1 MRKLFI
7 PLLLCS
13 ALEANEK
20 NGFFIEAG
28 FETGLLEGT
37 QTQEKNYTTTQTTTK
52 TTTNNYNYLPLNSIL
67 QRATNLFKDADIS
80 KLSFS
85 SLSPVRAS
93 LDLSG
98 HLTIENFLP
107 YNLNNVKLSFTD
119 AQGNVIDLGVIETL
133 PKQSK
138 IVLSYQQFN
147 ETKQVFDNIMEE
159 QKKYY
164 EKEAERRKNKTTSS
178 VSETNREPSF
188 TFPTFE
194 VLSTPHSDPNT
205 QRVFE
210 ALSKINTN
218 LVMKY
223 SDTNNF
229 ESAKDKTEKFTAKT
243 AEEFTNLMLNMIA
256 VLDSQSWGDAILNA
270 PFEFTDNKQSG
281 ECTNKGDSNDNCVYP
296 QKNGLVKSNVDK
308 KYVLDKQSI
317 VNNFRGK
324 TDLDVSLLNGAGV
337 DGLGS
342 NTTPTNNDD
351 GKNYGQ
357 LAVVAS
363 ALNPQKLFGTDYKTI
378 NLADLRAI
386 LHEFSHTKGYT
397 HNGNMTYQRVPVVG
411 SNGQQEKKDDGALK
425 DSDGLPYNVCSLYGG
440 QGQPSFP
447 SNYPNSIYHNCADV
461 PAGFLGV
468 TAAVWQQLINQNAL
482 PINFANLNSQTNYN
496 LNATLNTQ
504 DMANSVIGTIQ
515 KTLTATST
523 TTTTSYHHSK
533 SLQRFRSPLLGI
545 NVKIGYQNYFN
556 DFIGLAYYGIIKYNY
571 AKAANQK
578 VQQLSY
584 GGGIDL
590 LLDFITTYSNKNSPT
605 GIQTRRNFSSSFGI
619 FGGLRG
625 LYNSYY
631 ALNKVKGSGNLDAAT
646 GLNYRYKHSKY
657 SVGISIPLI
666 QRKASVISSG
676 SDYTN
681 SFVFNEG
688 ASHFKVFFNY
698 GWVF

>member
-1 MRKLFI
+1 MKKLFI
-7 PLLLCS
+7 PLLLFS

-37 QTQEKNYTTTQTTTK
+37 QTQEKRHTTTK
-52 TTTNNYNYLPLNSIL
+52 NTYATYNYLPTDTIL
-67 QRATNLFKDADIS
+67 KRAANLFTNAEAIS
-80 KLSFS
+80 KLKFS
-85 SLSPVRAS
+85 SLSPVRV
-93 LDLSG
+93 LYNG
-98 HLTIENFLP
+98 QLTIENFLP

-119 AQGNVIDLGVIETL
+119 AQGNVIDLGVIETIPKHSKIILPGEAFDSLKVDPYTLFL
-133 PKQSK
+133 PK
-138 IVLSYQQFN
+138 I
-147 ETKQVFDNIMEE
+147 
-159 QKKYY
+159 
-164 EKEAERRKNKTTSS
+164 EATSTS
-178 VSETNREPSF
+178 I
-188 TFPTFE
+188 
-194 VLSTPHSDPNT
+194 SDANT

-210 ALSKINTN
+210 TLNKIKTN
-218 LVMKY
+218 LVVNYRNENK
-223 SDTNNF
+223 F
-229 ESAKDKTEKFTAKT
+229 EGHQNHWEAFTPQT

-270 PFEFTDNKQSG
+270 PFEFTNKGGGGECDTSRENECVNPGTNGRVDSKVDQQYVLNKQ
-281 ECTNKGDSNDNCVYP
+281 D
-296 QKNGLVKSNVDK
+296 
-308 KYVLDKQSI
+308 I
-317 VNNFRGK
+317 VNKFRNK
-324 TDLDVSLLNGAGV
+324 ADLDVVVLKDSGV
-337 DGLGS
+337 VGLGS
-342 NTTPTNNDD
+342 DITPSNNDD
-351 GKNYGQ
+351 GKHYGQ
-357 LAVVAS
+357 LGVVAS
-363 ALNPQKLFGTDYKTI
+363 ALDPKKLFGNDLKTI
-378 NLADLRAI
+378 NLEDLRTI

-397 HNGNMTYQRVPVVG
+397 HNGNMTYQRVPVTKDGQVEKDN
-411 SNGQQEKKDDGALK
+411 NGKPK

-440 QGQPSFP
+440 SNQPAFP

-482 PINFANLNSQTNYN
+482 PINYANLSAQTNYN

-504 DMANSVIGTIQ
+504 DLANSMLGTIQ
-515 KTLTATST
+515 KTFVTSSVT
-523 TTTTSYHHSK
+523 NHYSS
-533 SLQRFRSPLLGI
+533 SASQSFRSPILGV
-545 NVKIGYQNYFN
+545 NAKIGYQNYFN

-571 AKAANQK
+571 AKAINQK

-605 GIQTRRNFSSSFGI
+605 GIQTKRNFSSSFGI

-631 ALNKVKGSGNLDAAT
+631 VLNKVKGSGNLDVAT

-666 QRKASVISSG
+666 QRKASVVSSG
-676 SDYTN
+676 GDYTN

>member
-37 QTQEKNYTTTQTTTK
+37 QTQEKRHTTTK
-52 TTTNNYNYLPLNSIL
+52 NTYATYNYLPTDAVLK
-67 QRATNLFKDADIS
+67 RAANLFTDAKSIS
-80 KLSFS
+80 QLNFS
-85 SLSPVRAS
+85 SLSPVKV
-93 LDLSG
+93 LYIG
-98 HLTIENFLP
+98 GKLTIENFLP

-119 AQGNVIDLGVIETL
+119 AQGNVIDLGVIETI
-133 PKQSK
+133 PKHSK
-138 IVLSYQQFN
+138 IVLPG
-147 ETKQVFDNIMEE
+147 EAFDSL
-159 QKKYY
+159 
-164 EKEAERRKNKTTSS
+164 KEAFDKIDPYTFFLPKFEATSTS
-178 VSETNREPSF
+178 VS
-188 TFPTFE
+188 
-194 VLSTPHSDPNT
+194 DANT

-210 ALSKINTN
+210 TLNKIKTN
-218 LVMKY
+218 LIMKY
-223 SDTNNF
+223 SSENPSNFNTCPYNNNGNT
-229 ESAKDKTEKFTAKT
+229 KNDCWQPFTPQT

-270 PFEFTDNKQSG
+270 PFDFTNSPTDCDNDPSKCVNPGINGRVDSKVDQQYVLNKQG
-281 ECTNKGDSNDNCVYP
+281 
-296 QKNGLVKSNVDK
+296 
-308 KYVLDKQSI
+308 I
-317 VNNFRGK
+317 VNNFRK
-324 TDLDVSLLNGAGV
+324 KIEID
-337 DGLGS
+337 
-342 NTTPTNNDD
+342 
-351 GKNYGQ
+351 
-357 LAVVAS
+357 AVVLKNSGVVGLANGYGNDGEYGTLGVEAY
-363 ALNPQKLFGTDYKTI
+363 ALDPKKLFGNNLKTI
-378 NLADLRAI
+378 NLQDLRTI
-386 LHEFSHTKGYT
+386 LHEFSHTKGYG
-397 HNGNMTYQRVPVVG
+397 HNGNMTYQRVPTG
-411 SNGQQEKKDDGALK
+411 QNENGKPK

-440 QGQPSFP
+440 QGQSAFP

-482 PINFANLNSQTNYN
+482 PINFANLGSQTNYN
-496 LNATLNTQ
+496 LNASLNTQ
-504 DMANSVIGTIQ
+504 DLANSMLSTIQ
-515 KTLTATST
+515 KTFVTSSVT
-523 TTTTSYHHSK
+523 NHYSS
-533 SLQRFRSPLLGI
+533 SASQNFRSPILGV
-545 NVKIGYQNYFN
+545 NAKIGYQNYFN

-571 AKAANQK
+571 AKASSEK

-605 GIQTRRNFSSSFGI
+605 DIQTRKNFSSSFGI

-631 ALNKVKGSGNLDAAT
+631 ALNKVKGSGNLDVAT

-666 QRKASVISSG
+666 QRKASVVSSNG
-676 SDYTN
+676 DYTN
-681 SFVFNEG
+681 SLVFNEG

>member
-28 FETGLLEGT
+28 FETGLLEGA
-37 QTQEKNYTTTQTTTK
+37 QTQEQRRTTTK
-52 TTTNNYNYLPLNSIL
+52 NTYATYNYLPTDAVLK
-67 QRATNLFKDADIS
+67 RAANLFTNAEAIS
-80 KLSFS
+80 KLKFS
-85 SLSPVRAS
+85 SLSPVRV
-93 LDLSG
+93 LYMYNG
-98 HLTIENFLP
+98 QLTIENFLP

-119 AQGNVIDLGVIETL
+119 AQGNVIDLGVIETI
-133 PKQSK
+133 PKHSK
-138 IVLSYQQFN
+138 IVLPG
-147 ETKQVFDNIMEE
+147 EAFDSLKVDPYTLFLPKI
-159 QKKYY
+159 
-164 EKEAERRKNKTTSS
+164 EATSTS
-178 VSETNREPSF
+178 VS
-188 TFPTFE
+188 
-194 VLSTPHSDPNT
+194 DANT

-210 ALSKINTN
+210 TLNKIKTD
-218 LVMKY
+218 LVVNYRNENK
-223 SDTNNF
+223 F
-229 ESAKDKTEKFTAKT
+229 KDHENHWEAFTPQT

-270 PFEFTDNKQSG
+270 PFDFTNKDGEECDTSKENECVNPGINGRVNSQNASYVLNKQ
-281 ECTNKGDSNDNCVYP
+281 D
-296 QKNGLVKSNVDK
+296 
-308 KYVLDKQSI
+308 I
-317 VNNFRGK
+317 VNKFRNK
-324 TDLDVSLLNGAGV
+324 ADLDVVVLKDSGV
-337 DGLGS
+337 VGLGS
-342 NTTPTNNDD
+342 DITPSNNDD
-351 GKNYGQ
+351 GKHYGQ
-357 LAVVAS
+357 LGVVAS
-363 ALNPQKLFGTDYKTI
+363 ALDPKKLFGNNLKTI
-378 NLADLRAI
+378 NLEDLRTI

-397 HNGNMTYQRVPVVG
+397 HNGNMTYQRVPTG
-411 SNGQQEKKDDGALK
+411 QNENGKPK

-440 QGQPSFP
+440 QGQSAFP

-482 PINFANLNSQTNYN
+482 PINFANLGSQTNYN
-496 LNATLNTQ
+496 LNASLNTQ
-504 DMANSVIGTIQ
+504 DLANSMLSTIQ
-515 KTLTATST
+515 KTFVTSSVT
-523 TTTTSYHHSK
+523 NHYFSSA
-533 SLQRFRSPLLGI
+533 SQNFRSPILGV
-545 NVKIGYQNYFN
+545 NAKIGYQNYFN

-590 LLDFITTYSNKNSPT
+590 LLDFITTYSNKNSPID
-605 GIQTRRNFSSSFGI
+605 IQTRRNFSSSFGI

-631 ALNKVKGSGNLDAAT
+631 ALNKVKGSGNLDVAT

-666 QRKASVISSG
+666 QRKASIVSSNG
-676 SDYTN
+676 DYTN

>member
-7 PLLLCS
+7 PLLLFS

-37 QTQEKNYTTTQTTTK
+37 QTQEKRHTTTK
-52 TTTNNYNYLPLNSIL
+52 NTYATYNYLPTDTIL
-67 QRATNLFKDADIS
+67 KRAANLFTNAEAIS
-80 KLSFS
+80 KLKFS
-85 SLSPVRAS
+85 SLSPVRV
-93 LDLSG
+93 LYMYNG
-98 HLTIENFLP
+98 QLTIENFLP
-107 YNLNNVKLSFTD
+107 YNLSNVKLSFTD
-119 AQGNVIDLGVIETL
+119 AQGNIIDLGVIETI
-133 PKQSK
+133 PKHSK
-138 IVLSYQQFN
+138 IVLPG
-147 ETKQVFDNIMEE
+147 EAFDSLKVDPYTLFLPKI
-159 QKKYY
+159 
-164 EKEAERRKNKTTSS
+164 EATSTS
-178 VSETNREPSF
+178 VS
-188 TFPTFE
+188 
-194 VLSTPHSDPNT
+194 DANT

-210 ALSKINTN
+210 TLNKIKTD
-218 LVMKY
+218 LVVNYRNENK
-223 SDTNNF
+223 F
-229 ESAKDKTEKFTAKT
+229 KDHENHWEAFTPQT

-270 PFEFTDNKQSG
+270 PFEFTNKGGGGECDTNKENDCVNPGTNGRVNSQNASYVLNKQ
-281 ECTNKGDSNDNCVYP
+281 D
-296 QKNGLVKSNVDK
+296 
-308 KYVLDKQSI
+308 I
-317 VNNFRGK
+317 VNKFRNK
-324 TDLDVSLLNGAGV
+324 ADLDVVVLKDSGV
-337 DGLGS
+337 VGLGS
-342 NTTPTNNDD
+342 DITPSNNDD
-351 GKNYGQ
+351 GKHYGQ
-357 LAVVAS
+357 LGVVAS
-363 ALNPQKLFGTDYKTI
+363 ALDPKKLFGNDLKTI
-378 NLADLRAI
+378 KLEDLRTI

-397 HNGNMTYQRVPVVG
+397 HNGNMTYQRVPTG
-411 SNGQQEKKDDGALK
+411 QNENGKPK

-440 QGQPSFP
+440 SNQPSFP

-482 PINFANLNSQTNYN
+482 PINFANLGSQTNYN
-496 LNATLNTQ
+496 LNASLNTQ
-504 DMANSVIGTIQ
+504 DLANSMLSTIQ
-515 KTLTATST
+515 KTFVTSSVT
-523 TTTTSYHHSK
+523 NHYSSSTSQS
-533 SLQRFRSPLLGI
+533 FRSPILGV
-545 NVKIGYQNYFN
+545 NAKIGYQNYFN

-571 AKAANQK
+571 AKAINQK

-605 GIQTRRNFSSSFGI
+605 GIQTKRNFSSSFGI

-631 ALNKVKGSGNLDAAT
+631 VLNKVKGSGNLDVAT

-666 QRKASVISSG
+666 QRKASVVSSNG
-676 SDYTN
+676 DYTN

>member
-7 PLLLCS
+7 PLLLFS

-37 QTQEKNYTTTQTTTK
+37 QTQEKRHTTTK
-52 TTTNNYNYLPLNSIL
+52 NTYATYNYLPTDTIL
-67 QRATNLFKDADIS
+67 KRAANLFTNAEAIS
-80 KLSFS
+80 KLKFS
-85 SLSPVRAS
+85 SLSPVRV
-93 LDLSG
+93 LYMYNG
-98 HLTIENFLP
+98 QLTIENFLP

-119 AQGNVIDLGVIETL
+119 AQGNVIDLGVIETI
-133 PKQSK
+133 PKHSK
-138 IVLSYQQFN
+138 IVLPG
-147 ETKQVFDNIMEE
+147 EAFDSLKIDPYTLFLP
-159 QKKYY
+159 KI
-164 EKEAERRKNKTTSS
+164 EATSTS
-178 VSETNREPSF
+178 I
-188 TFPTFE
+188 
-194 VLSTPHSDPNT
+194 SDANT

-210 ALSKINTN
+210 TLNKIKTN
-218 LVMKY
+218 LIMKY
-223 SDTNNF
+223 SNENPNNF
-229 ESAKDKTEKFTAKT
+229 NTCPYNNNGNTKNDCWQNFTPQT

-270 PFEFTDNKQSG
+270 PFEFTNSSTDCDSDPSKCVNPGVNGRVDTKVDQQYILNKQG
-281 ECTNKGDSNDNCVYP
+281 
-296 QKNGLVKSNVDK
+296 
-308 KYVLDKQSI
+308 I
-317 VNNFRGK
+317 INNFRK
-324 TDLDVSLLNGAGV
+324 KIEID
-337 DGLGS
+337 
-342 NTTPTNNDD
+342 
-351 GKNYGQ
+351 
-357 LAVVAS
+357 AVVLKNSGVVGLANGYGNDGEYGTLGVEAY
-363 ALNPQKLFGTDYKTI
+363 ALDPKKLFGNDLKTI
-378 NLADLRAI
+378 NLEDLRTI
-386 LHEFSHTKGYT
+386 LHEFSHTKGYG
-397 HNGNMTYQRVPVVG
+397 HNGNMTYQRVPVTKDGQVEKD
-411 SNGQQEKKDDGALK
+411 SNGKPK

-440 QGQPSFP
+440 SNQPAFP

-482 PINFANLNSQTNYN
+482 PINYANLGSQTNYN
-496 LNATLNTQ
+496 LNASLNTQ
-504 DMANSVIGTIQ
+504 DLANSMLSTIQ
-515 KTLTATST
+515 KTFVTSSVT
-523 TTTTSYHHSK
+523 NHHFSNA
-533 SLQRFRSPLLGI
+533 SQSFRSPILGV
-545 NVKIGYQNYFN
+545 NAKIGYQNYFN

-571 AKAANQK
+571 AKAVNQK

-605 GIQTRRNFSSSFGI
+605 GIQTKRNFSSSFGI

-631 ALNKVKGSGNLDAAT
+631 VLNKVKGSGNLDVAT

-666 QRKASVISSG
+666 QRKASVVSSG
-676 SDYTN
+676 GDYTN

>member
-37 QTQEKNYTTTQTTTK
+37 QTQEKRHTTTK
-52 TTTNNYNYLPLNSIL
+52 NTYATYNYLPTDAVLK
-67 QRATNLFKDADIS
+67 RAANLFTDAKSIS
-80 KLSFS
+80 QLNFS
-85 SLSPVRAS
+85 SLSPVKV
-93 LDLSG
+93 LYIG
-98 HLTIENFLP
+98 GKLTIENFLP
-107 YNLNNVKLSFTD
+107 YNLSNVKLSFTD
-119 AQGNVIDLGVIETL
+119 AQGNVIDLGVIETI
-133 PKQSK
+133 PKHSK
-138 IVLSYQQFN
+138 IVLPGDA
-147 ETKQVFDNIMEE
+147 FDSL
-159 QKKYY
+159 
-164 EKEAERRKNKTTSS
+164 KEAFDKIGPYTFFLPKFEATSTS
-178 VSETNREPSF
+178 VS
-188 TFPTFE
+188 
-194 VLSTPHSDPNT
+194 DANT

-210 ALSKINTN
+210 TLNKIKTN
-218 LVMKY
+218 LIMKY
-223 SDTNNF
+223 SNENPSNFNTCPYNNNGNT
-229 ESAKDKTEKFTAKT
+229 KNDCWQPFTPQT

-270 PFEFTDNKQSG
+270 PFEFTNSSTDCDNDPSKCVNPGINGRVDSKVDQQYVLNKQG
-281 ECTNKGDSNDNCVYP
+281 
-296 QKNGLVKSNVDK
+296 
-308 KYVLDKQSI
+308 I
-317 VNNFRGK
+317 VNNFRK
-324 TDLDVSLLNGAGV
+324 KIEID
-337 DGLGS
+337 
-342 NTTPTNNDD
+342 
-351 GKNYGQ
+351 
-357 LAVVAS
+357 AVVLKNSGVVGLANGYGNDGEYGTLGVEAY
-363 ALNPQKLFGTDYKTI
+363 ALDPTKLFGNNLKTI
-378 NLADLRAI
+378 NLQDLRTI
-386 LHEFSHTKGYT
+386 LHEFSHTKGYG
-397 HNGNMTYQRVPVVG
+397 HNGNMTYQRVPTG
-411 SNGQQEKKDDGALK
+411 QNENGKPK

-440 QGQPSFP
+440 QGQSAFP

-496 LNATLNTQ
+496 LNASLNTQ
-504 DMANSVIGTIQ
+504 DLANSMLSTIQ
-515 KTLTATST
+515 KTFVTSSVT
-523 TTTTSYHHSK
+523 NHYFSSA
-533 SLQRFRSPLLGI
+533 SQNFRSPILGV
-545 NVKIGYQNYFN
+545 NAKIGYQNYFN

-590 LLDFITTYSNKNSPT
+590 LVDFITTYSNKNSPID
-605 GIQTRRNFSSSFGI
+605 IQTRRNFSSSFGI

-631 ALNKVKGSGNLDAAT
+631 ALNKVKGSGNLDVAT

-666 QRKASVISSG
+666 QRKASIVSSNG
-676 SDYTN
+676 DYTN
-681 SFVFNEG
+681 SLVFNEG

>member
-37 QTQEKNYTTTQTTTK
+37 QTQEKRHTTTK
-52 TTTNNYNYLPLNSIL
+52 NTYATYNYLPTDAVLK
-67 QRATNLFKDADIS
+67 RAANLFTNAEAIS
-80 KLSFS
+80 KLKFS
-85 SLSPVRAS
+85 SLSPVRV
-93 LDLSG
+93 LYMYNG
-98 HLTIENFLP
+98 QLTIENFLP

-119 AQGNVIDLGVIETL
+119 AQGNVIDLGVIETI
-133 PKQSK
+133 PKHSK
-138 IVLSYQQFN
+138 IVLPG
-147 ETKQVFDNIMEE
+147 EAFDSLKIDPYTLFLP
-159 QKKYY
+159 KI
-164 EKEAERRKNKTTSS
+164 EATSTS
-178 VSETNREPSF
+178 VS
-188 TFPTFE
+188 
-194 VLSTPHSDPNT
+194 DANT
-205 QRVFE
+205 KRVFE
-210 ALSKINTN
+210 TLNKIKTD
-218 LVMKY
+218 LVVNYRNENK
-223 SDTNNF
+223 F
-229 ESAKDKTEKFTAKT
+229 EGHQNHWEAFTPQT

-270 PFEFTDNKQSG
+270 PFDF
-281 ECTNKGDSNDNCVYP
+281 TNKGGEECDTSKENECVNP
-296 QKNGLVKSNVDK
+296 GTNGRVNSQNAS
-308 KYVLDKQSI
+308 YVLNKQDI
-317 VNNFRGK
+317 VNKFRNK
-324 TDLDVSLLNGAGV
+324 ADLDVVVLKDSGV
-337 DGLGS
+337 VGLGS
-342 NTTPTNNDD
+342 DITPSNNDD
-351 GKNYGQ
+351 GKHYGQ
-357 LAVVAS
+357 LGVVAS
-363 ALNPQKLFGTDYKTI
+363 ALDPKKLFGNNLKTI
-378 NLADLRAI
+378 NLQDLRTI

-397 HNGNMTYQRVPVVG
+397 HNGNMTYQRVPTG
-411 SNGQQEKKDDGALK
+411 QNENGKPK

-440 QGQPSFP
+440 QGQSAFP
-447 SNYPNSIYHNCADV
+447 SNYPNSIYHNCTDV

-482 PINFANLNSQTNYN
+482 PINFANLGSQTNYN

-504 DMANSVIGTIQ
+504 DLANSMLSTIQ
-515 KTLTATST
+515 KTFVISSVTNHYSSSASQ
-523 TTTTSYHHSK
+523 S
-533 SLQRFRSPLLGI
+533 FRSPILGV
-545 NVKIGYQNYFN
+545 NAKIGYQNYFN
-556 DFIGLAYYGIIKYNY
+556 DFIGLAYYGIVKYNY
-571 AKAANQK
+571 SKAANQK

-631 ALNKVKGSGNLDAAT
+631 VLNKVKGSGNLDVAT
-646 GLNYRYKHSKY
+646 GLNYRHKHSKY

-666 QRKASVISSG
+666 QRKASVVSSG

>member
-7 PLLLCS
+7 PLLLFS

-37 QTQEKNYTTTQTTTK
+37 QTQEKRHTTTK
-52 TTTNNYNYLPLNSIL
+52 NTYATYNYLPTDTVLK
-67 QRATNLFKDADIS
+67 RAANLFTNAEAIS
-80 KLSFS
+80 KLKFS
-85 SLSPVRAS
+85 SLSPVRV
-93 LDLSG
+93 LYMYNG
-98 HLTIENFLP
+98 QLTIENFLP
-107 YNLNNVKLSFTD
+107 YNLSNVKLSFTD
-119 AQGNVIDLGVIETL
+119 AQGNVIDLGVIETI
-133 PKQSK
+133 PKHSK
-138 IVLSYQQFN
+138 IVLPGDA
-147 ETKQVFDNIMEE
+147 FDSLKVDPYTLFLPKI
-159 QKKYY
+159 
-164 EKEAERRKNKTTSS
+164 EATSTS
-178 VSETNREPSF
+178 VS
-188 TFPTFE
+188 
-194 VLSTPHSDPNT
+194 DANT

-210 ALSKINTN
+210 TLNKIKTD
-218 LVMKY
+218 LVVNYRNENK
-223 SDTNNF
+223 F
-229 ESAKDKTEKFTAKT
+229 KDHENHWEAFTPQT

-270 PFEFTDNKQSG
+270 PFDF
-281 ECTNKGDSNDNCVYP
+281 TNKGGEECDTSKENECVNP
-296 QKNGLVKSNVDK
+296 GTNGRVNSQNAS
-308 KYVLDKQSI
+308 YVLNKQDI
-317 VNNFRGK
+317 VNKFRNK
-324 TDLDVSLLNGAGV
+324 ADLDVVILKDSGV
-337 DGLGS
+337 VGLGS
-342 NTTPTNNDD
+342 DITPSNNDD
-351 GKNYGQ
+351 GKHYGQ
-357 LAVVAS
+357 LGVVAS
-363 ALNPQKLFGTDYKTI
+363 ALDPTKLFGNNLKTI
-378 NLADLRAI
+378 NLEDLRTI

-397 HNGNMTYQRVPVVG
+397 HNGNMTYQRVPTG
-411 SNGQQEKKDDGALK
+411 QNENGKPK

-440 QGQPSFP
+440 QGQSAFP

-482 PINFANLNSQTNYN
+482 PINFANLGSQTNYN
-496 LNATLNTQ
+496 LNASLNTQ
-504 DMANSVIGTIQ
+504 DLANSMLSTIQ
-515 KTLTATST
+515 KTFVTSSVT
-523 TTTTSYHHSK
+523 NHYFSSA
-533 SLQRFRSPLLGI
+533 SQNFRSPILGV
-545 NVKIGYQNYFN
+545 NAKIGYQNYFN

-590 LLDFITTYSNKNSPT
+590 LVDFITTYSNKNNPID
-605 GIQTRRNFSSSFGI
+605 IQTRRNFSSSFGI

-631 ALNKVKGSGNLDAAT
+631 ALNKVKGSGNLDVAT

-666 QRKASVISSG
+666 QRKASVVSSNG
-676 SDYTN
+676 DYTN

>member
-1 MRKLFI
+1 MKKLFI
-7 PLLLCS
+7 PLLLFS

-28 FETGLLEGT
+28 FETGLLEGA
-37 QTQEKNYTTTQTTTK
+37 QTQEKRHTTTK
-52 TTTNNYNYLPLNSIL
+52 NTYTTYSYLPADTIL
-67 QRATNLFKDADIS
+67 RRAANLFTNTEAIS
-80 KLSFS
+80 KLKFS
-85 SLSPVRAS
+85 SLSPVRV
-93 LDLSG
+93 LYMYNG
-98 HLTIENFLP
+98 QLTIENFLP
-107 YNLNNVKLSFTD
+107 YNLSNVKLSFTD
-119 AQGNVIDLGVIETL
+119 AQGNTIDLGVIETI
-133 PKQSK
+133 PKHSK
-138 IVLSYQQFN
+138 IVLPG
-147 ETKQVFDNIMEE
+147 EAFDSLKIDPYTLFLP
-159 QKKYY
+159 KI
-164 EKEAERRKNKTTSS
+164 EATSTS
-178 VSETNREPSF
+178 I
-188 TFPTFE
+188 
-194 VLSTPHSDPNT
+194 SDANT

-210 ALSKINTN
+210 TLNKIKTD
-218 LVMKY
+218 LVVNYRNENK
-223 SDTNNF
+223 F
-229 ESAKDKTEKFTAKT
+229 KDHENHWEAFTPQT

-270 PFEFTDNKQSG
+270 PFEFTNKGGGG
-281 ECTNKGDSNDNCVYP
+281 ECDTSKENDCVNP
-296 QKNGLVKSNVDK
+296 GTNGLVNSQNKS
-308 KYVLDKQSI
+308 YVLNKQDI
-317 VNNFRGK
+317 VNKFRNK
-324 TDLDVSLLNGAGV
+324 ADLDVVILKDSGV
-337 DGLGS
+337 VGLGS
-342 NTTPTNNDD
+342 DITPSNNDD
-351 GKNYGQ
+351 GKHYGQ
-357 LAVVAS
+357 LGVVAS
-363 ALNPQKLFGTDYKTI
+363 ALDPKKLFGNDLKTI
-378 NLADLRAI
+378 KLEDLRTI

-397 HNGNMTYQRVPVVG
+397 HNGNMTYQRVPTG
-411 SNGQQEKKDDGALK
+411 QNENGKPK

-440 QGQPSFP
+440 SNQPAFP

-482 PINFANLNSQTNYN
+482 PIDYANLNAQTNYN
-496 LNATLNTQ
+496 LNASLNTQ
-504 DMANSVIGTIQ
+504 DLANSMLSTIQ
-515 KTLTATST
+515 KTFVTSSVT
-523 TTTTSYHHSK
+523 NHYSS
-533 SLQRFRSPLLGI
+533 SASQSFRSPILGV
-545 NVKIGYQNYFN
+545 NAKIGYQNYFN

-571 AKAANQK
+571 AKAINQK

-590 LLDFITTYSNKNSPT
+590 LVDFITTYSNKNSPT
-605 GIQTRRNFSSSFGI
+605 DIQTRKNFSSSFGI

-631 ALNKVKGSGNLDAAT
+631 VLNKVKGSGNLDVAT

>member
-37 QTQEKNYTTTQTTTK
+37 QTQEKRHTTTK
-52 TTTNNYNYLPLNSIL
+52 NTYTTYNYLPTDTIL
-67 QRATNLFKDADIS
+67 KRAANLFTDAKSIS
-80 KLSFS
+80 QLNFS
-85 SLSPVRAS
+85 SLSPVKV
-93 LDLSG
+93 LYIG
-98 HLTIENFLP
+98 GKLTIENFLP
-107 YNLNNVKLSFTD
+107 YNLSNVKLSFTD
-119 AQGNVIDLGVIETL
+119 TQGNVIDLGVIETI
-133 PKQSK
+133 PKHSK
-138 IVLSYQQFN
+138 IVLPG
-147 ETKQVFDNIMEE
+147 EAFDSL
-159 QKKYY
+159 KKAFDEIDPYTFFFP
-164 EKEAERRKNKTTSS
+164 KFEATSTS
-178 VSETNREPSF
+178 VS
-188 TFPTFE
+188 
-194 VLSTPHSDPNT
+194 DANT

-210 ALSKINTN
+210 TLNKIKTN
-218 LVMKY
+218 LIMKY
-223 SDTNNF
+223 SNENPSNFNTCPYNNNGNT
-229 ESAKDKTEKFTAKT
+229 KNDCWQPFTPQT

-270 PFEFTDNKQSG
+270 PFDFTNSPTDCDNDPSKCVNPGINGRVDSKVDQQYVLNKQG
-281 ECTNKGDSNDNCVYP
+281 
-296 QKNGLVKSNVDK
+296 
-308 KYVLDKQSI
+308 I
-317 VNNFRGK
+317 VNNFRK
-324 TDLDVSLLNGAGV
+324 KIEID
-337 DGLGS
+337 
-342 NTTPTNNDD
+342 
-351 GKNYGQ
+351 
-357 LAVVAS
+357 AVVLKNSGVVGLANGYGNDGEYGTLGVEAY
-363 ALNPQKLFGTDYKTI
+363 ALEPTKLFSNNLKTI
-378 NLADLRAI
+378 NLEDLRTI
-386 LHEFSHTKGYT
+386 LHEFSHTKGYG
-397 HNGNMTYQRVPVVG
+397 HNGNMTYQRVPTG
-411 SNGQQEKKDDGALK
+411 QNENGKPK

-440 QGQPSFP
+440 QGQSAFP

-482 PINFANLNSQTNYN
+482 PINFANLGSQTNYN
-496 LNATLNTQ
+496 LNASLNTQ
-504 DMANSVIGTIQ
+504 DLANSMLSTIQ
-515 KTLTATST
+515 KTFVTSSVT
-523 TTTTSYHHSK
+523 NHYFSSTS
-533 SLQRFRSPLLGI
+533 QNFRSPILGV
-545 NVKIGYQNYFN
+545 NAKIGYQNYFN

-590 LLDFITTYSNKNSPT
+590 LVDFITTYSNKNSPID
-605 GIQTRRNFSSSFGI
+605 IQTRRNFSSSFGI

-631 ALNKVKGSGNLDAAT
+631 VLNKVKGSGNLDVAT

-666 QRKASVISSG
+666 QRKASIVSSNG
-676 SDYTN
+676 DYTN

>member
-37 QTQEKNYTTTQTTTK
+37 QTQEQRRTATKNTYAT
-52 TTTNNYNYLPLNSIL
+52 YNYLPTDTIL
-67 QRATNLFKDADIS
+67 KRAANLFTDAKSIS
-80 KLSFS
+80 QLNFS
-85 SLSPVRAS
+85 SLSPVKV
-93 LDLSG
+93 LYIG
-98 HLTIENFLP
+98 GKLTIENFLP
-107 YNLNNVKLSFTD
+107 YNLSNVKLSFTD
-119 AQGNVIDLGVIETL
+119 AQGNVIDLGVIETI
-133 PKQSK
+133 PKHSK
-138 IVLSYQQFN
+138 IVLPG
-147 ETKQVFDNIMEE
+147 EAFDSL
-159 QKKYY
+159 
-164 EKEAERRKNKTTSS
+164 KEAFDKIDPYTFFFPKFEATSTS
-178 VSETNREPSF
+178 VS
-188 TFPTFE
+188 
-194 VLSTPHSDPNT
+194 DANT

-210 ALSKINTN
+210 TLNKIKTN
-218 LVMKY
+218 LIMKY
-223 SDTNNF
+223 SNENPSNFNTCPYNNNGNT
-229 ESAKDKTEKFTAKT
+229 KNDCWQPFTPQT

-270 PFEFTDNKQSG
+270 PFDFTNSSTDCDNDPSKCVNPGINGRVDSKVDQQYVLNKQG
-281 ECTNKGDSNDNCVYP
+281 
-296 QKNGLVKSNVDK
+296 
-308 KYVLDKQSI
+308 I
-317 VNNFRGK
+317 VNNFRK
-324 TDLDVSLLNGAGV
+324 KIEID
-337 DGLGS
+337 
-342 NTTPTNNDD
+342 
-351 GKNYGQ
+351 
-357 LAVVAS
+357 AVVLKNSGVVGLANGYGNDGEYGTLGVEAY
-363 ALNPQKLFGTDYKTI
+363 ALDPTKLFGNNLKTI
-378 NLADLRAI
+378 NLEDLRTI
-386 LHEFSHTKGYT
+386 LHEFSHTKGYG
-397 HNGNMTYQRVPVVG
+397 HNGNMTYQRVPTG
-411 SNGQQEKKDDGALK
+411 QNENGKPK

-440 QGQPSFP
+440 QGQSAFP

-482 PINFANLNSQTNYN
+482 PINFANLGSQTNYN
-496 LNATLNTQ
+496 LNASLNTQ
-504 DMANSVIGTIQ
+504 DLANSMLSTIQ
-515 KTLTATST
+515 KTFVTSSVT
-523 TTTTSYHHSK
+523 NHYFSSA
-533 SLQRFRSPLLGI
+533 SQSFRSPILGV
-545 NVKIGYQNYFN
+545 NAKIGYQNYFN

-571 AKAANQK
+571 AKANDQK

-590 LLDFITTYSNKNSPT
+590 LVDFITTYSNKNSPID
-605 GIQTRRNFSSSFGI
+605 IQTRRNFSSSFGI

-631 ALNKVKGSGNLDAAT
+631 ALNKVKGSGNLDVAT

-666 QRKASVISSG
+666 QRKASIVSSNG
-676 SDYTN
+676 DYTN

>member
-7 PLLLCS
+7 PLLLFS

-37 QTQEKNYTTTQTTTK
+37 QTQEKRHTTTK
-52 TTTNNYNYLPLNSIL
+52 NTYATYSYLPTDAVLK
-67 QRATNLFKDADIS
+67 RAANLFTDAKSIS
-80 KLSFS
+80 QLKFS
-85 SLSPVRAS
+85 SLSPVKV
-93 LDLSG
+93 LYIG
-98 HLTIENFLP
+98 GKLTIENFLP

-119 AQGNVIDLGVIETL
+119 AQGNVIDLGVIETI
-133 PKQSK
+133 PKHSK
-138 IVLSYQQFN
+138 IVLPG
-147 ETKQVFDNIMEE
+147 EAFDSL
-159 QKKYY
+159 
-164 EKEAERRKNKTTSS
+164 KEAFDKIGPYTFFLPKFEATSTS
-178 VSETNREPSF
+178 I
-188 TFPTFE
+188 
-194 VLSTPHSDPNT
+194 SDANT

-210 ALSKINTN
+210 TLNNIKTN
-218 LVMKY
+218 LIMKY
-223 SDTNNF
+223 SNENPSNFNTCPYNNNGNT
-229 ESAKDKTEKFTAKT
+229 KNDCWQNFTPQT

-270 PFEFTDNKQSG
+270 PFEFTNSSTDCDSDPSKCVNPGVNGRVDTKVDQQYILNKQG
-281 ECTNKGDSNDNCVYP
+281 
-296 QKNGLVKSNVDK
+296 
-308 KYVLDKQSI
+308 I
-317 VNNFRGK
+317 INNFRK
-324 TDLDVSLLNGAGV
+324 KIEID
-337 DGLGS
+337 
-342 NTTPTNNDD
+342 
-351 GKNYGQ
+351 
-357 LAVVAS
+357 AVVLKNSGVVGLANGYGNDGEYGTLGVEAY
-363 ALNPQKLFGTDYKTI
+363 ALDPKKLFGNDLKTI
-378 NLADLRAI
+378 NLEDLRTI

-397 HNGNMTYQRVPVVG
+397 HNGNMTYQRVPTDQNE
-411 SNGQQEKKDDGALK
+411 NGKPK

-440 QGQPSFP
+440 SNQSAFP

-482 PINFANLNSQTNYN
+482 PINYANLGSQTNYN
-496 LNATLNTQ
+496 LNASLNTQ
-504 DMANSVIGTIQ
+504 DLANSMLSTIQ
-515 KTLTATST
+515 KTFVTSSVT
-523 TTTTSYHHSK
+523 NHYSS
-533 SLQRFRSPLLGI
+533 SASQSFRSPILGV
-545 NVKIGYQNYFN
+545 NAKIGYQNYFN

-571 AKAANQK
+571 SKALNQK
-578 VQQLSY
+578 FQQLSY

-590 LLDFITTYSNKNSPT
+590 LVDFITTYSNKNNPT
-605 GIQTRRNFSSSFGI
+605 GIQTKRNFSSSFGI

-631 ALNKVKGSGNLDAAT
+631 VFNKVKGSGNLDATT

-666 QRKASVISSG
+666 QRKASVVSSG

>member
-7 PLLLCS
+7 PLLLFS

-37 QTQEKNYTTTQTTTK
+37 QTQEKRHTTTK
-52 TTTNNYNYLPLNSIL
+52 NTYATYNYLPTDTIL
-67 QRATNLFKDADIS
+67 KRAANLFTDAKSIS
-80 KLSFS
+80 QLKFS
-85 SLSPVRAS
+85 SLSPVRV
-93 LDLSG
+93 LYMYNG
-98 HLTIENFLP
+98 QLTIENFLP
-107 YNLNNVKLSFTD
+107 YNLSNVKLSFTD
-119 AQGNVIDLGVIETL
+119 AQGNVIDLGVIETI
-133 PKQSK
+133 PKHSK
-138 IVLSYQQFN
+138 IVLPG
-147 ETKQVFDNIMEE
+147 EAFDSLKIDPYTFFLP
-159 QKKYY
+159 KF
-164 EKEAERRKNKTTSS
+164 EATSTS
-178 VSETNREPSF
+178 VS
-188 TFPTFE
+188 
-194 VLSTPHSDPNT
+194 DANT

-210 ALSKINTN
+210 TLNKIKTN
-218 LVMKY
+218 LIMKY
-223 SDTNNF
+223 SNENPNNF
-229 ESAKDKTEKFTAKT
+229 NTCPYNNNGNTKNDCWQPFTPQT

-270 PFEFTDNKQSG
+270 PFEFTNSSTDCDNDPSKCVNPGINGRVDSKIDQQYVLNKQG
-281 ECTNKGDSNDNCVYP
+281 
-296 QKNGLVKSNVDK
+296 
-308 KYVLDKQSI
+308 I
-317 VNNFRGK
+317 VNNFRK
-324 TDLDVSLLNGAGV
+324 KIEID
-337 DGLGS
+337 
-342 NTTPTNNDD
+342 
-351 GKNYGQ
+351 
-357 LAVVAS
+357 AVVLKNSGVVGLANGYGNDGEYGTLGVEAY
-363 ALNPQKLFGTDYKTI
+363 ALDPTKLFGNNLKTI
-378 NLADLRAI
+378 NLEDLRTI
-386 LHEFSHTKGYT
+386 LHEFSHTKGYG
-397 HNGNMTYQRVPVVG
+397 HNGNMTYQRVPTG
-411 SNGQQEKKDDGALK
+411 QNENGKPK

-440 QGQPSFP
+440 QGQSAFP

-482 PINFANLNSQTNYN
+482 PINFANLGNQTNYN
-496 LNATLNTQ
+496 LNASLNTQ
-504 DMANSVIGTIQ
+504 DLANSMLNTIQ
-515 KTLTATST
+515 KTFVTSSVT
-523 TTTTSYHHSK
+523 NHYFSSA
-533 SLQRFRSPLLGI
+533 SQSFRSPILGV
-545 NVKIGYQNYFN
+545 NAKIGYQNYFN

-590 LLDFITTYSNKNSPT
+590 LVDFITTYSNKNSPID
-605 GIQTRRNFSSSFGI
+605 IQTRRNFSSSFGI

-631 ALNKVKGSGNLDAAT
+631 ALNKVKGSGNLDVAT

-666 QRKASVISSG
+666 QRKASIVSSDG
-676 SDYTN
+676 DYTN

>member
-7 PLLLCS
+7 PLLLFS

-37 QTQEKNYTTTQTTTK
+37 QTQEKRHTTTK
-52 TTTNNYNYLPLNSIL
+52 NTYATYNYLPTDAVLK
-67 QRATNLFKDADIS
+67 RAANLFTDAKSIS
-80 KLSFS
+80 QLNFS
-85 SLSPVRAS
+85 SLSPVKV
-93 LDLSG
+93 LYIG
-98 HLTIENFLP
+98 GKLTIENFLP
-107 YNLNNVKLSFTD
+107 YNLSNVKLSFTD
-119 AQGNVIDLGVIETL
+119 AQGNVIDLGVIETI
-133 PKQSK
+133 PKHSK
-138 IVLSYQQFN
+138 IVLPGGA
-147 ETKQVFDNIMEE
+147 FDSL
-159 QKKYY
+159 KKAFDKIGPYTFFLP
-164 EKEAERRKNKTTSS
+164 KFEATSTS
-178 VSETNREPSF
+178 VS
-188 TFPTFE
+188 
-194 VLSTPHSDPNT
+194 DANT

-210 ALSKINTN
+210 TLNKIKTN
-218 LVMKY
+218 LIMKY
-223 SDTNNF
+223 SNENPNNF
-229 ESAKDKTEKFTAKT
+229 NTCPYNNNGNTKNDCWQPFTPQT

-270 PFEFTDNKQSG
+270 PFEFTNSSTDCDNDPSKCVNPGINGRVDSKVDQQYVLNKQG
-281 ECTNKGDSNDNCVYP
+281 
-296 QKNGLVKSNVDK
+296 
-308 KYVLDKQSI
+308 I
-317 VNNFRGK
+317 VNNFRK
-324 TDLDVSLLNGAGV
+324 KIEID
-337 DGLGS
+337 
-342 NTTPTNNDD
+342 
-351 GKNYGQ
+351 
-357 LAVVAS
+357 AVVLKNSGVVGLANGYGNDGEYGTLGVEAY
-363 ALNPQKLFGTDYKTI
+363 ALEPQKLFGNNLKTI
-378 NLADLRAI
+378 NLEDLRTI
-386 LHEFSHTKGYT
+386 LHEFSHTKGYG
-397 HNGNMTYQRVPVVG
+397 HNGNMTYQRVPTG
-411 SNGQQEKKDDGALK
+411 QNENGKPK

-440 QGQPSFP
+440 QGQSAFP

-482 PINFANLNSQTNYN
+482 PINFANLGSQTNYN
-496 LNATLNTQ
+496 LNASLNTQ
-504 DMANSVIGTIQ
+504 DLANSMLSTIQ
-515 KTLTATST
+515 KTFVTSSVT
-523 TTTTSYHHSK
+523 NHYFSSA
-533 SLQRFRSPLLGI
+533 SQNFRSPILGV
-545 NVKIGYQNYFN
+545 NAKIGYQNYFN

-590 LLDFITTYSNKNSPT
+590 LLDFITTYSNKNSPI

-631 ALNKVKGSGNLDAAT
+631 ALNKVKGSGNLDVAT

-666 QRKASVISSG
+666 QRKASIVSSDG
-676 SDYTN
+676 DYTN

>member
-1 MRKLFI
+1 MKKLFI
-7 PLLLCS
+7 PLLLFS

-37 QTQEKNYTTTQTTTK
+37 QTQEKRHTTTK
-52 TTTNNYNYLPLNSIL
+52 NTYATYNYLPTDSVLK
-67 QRATNLFKDADIS
+67 RAANLFTNAEAIS
-80 KLSFS
+80 KLKFS
-85 SLSPVRAS
+85 SLSPVRV
-93 LDLSG
+93 LYMYNG
-98 HLTIENFLP
+98 QLTIENFLP
-107 YNLNNVKLSFTD
+107 YNLSNVKLSFTD
-119 AQGNVIDLGVIETL
+119 AQGNVIDLGVIETI
-133 PKQSK
+133 PKHSK
-138 IVLSYQQFN
+138 IVLPR
-147 ETKQVFDNIMEE
+147 EAFDSLKIDPYTLFLP
-159 QKKYY
+159 KI
-164 EKEAERRKNKTTSS
+164 EATSTS
-178 VSETNREPSF
+178 VS
-188 TFPTFE
+188 
-194 VLSTPHSDPNT
+194 DANT

-210 ALSKINTN
+210 TLNKIKTN
-218 LVMKY
+218 LVVNYRNENK
-223 SDTNNF
+223 F
-229 ESAKDKTEKFTAKT
+229 KDHENHWEAFTPQT

-270 PFEFTDNKQSG
+270 PFEFTNKGGGG
-281 ECTNKGDSNDNCVYP
+281 ECDTSKENECVNP
-296 QKNGLVKSNVDK
+296 GANGLVNSQDAK
-308 KYVLDKQSI
+308 KYVLKPQEI
-317 VNNFRGK
+317 VNKFRNK
-324 TDLDVSLLNGAGV
+324 ADLDVVILKDSGV
-337 DGLGS
+337 VGLGS
-342 NTTPTNNDD
+342 DITPSNNDD
-351 GKNYGQ
+351 GKHYGQ
-357 LAVVAS
+357 LGVVAS
-363 ALNPQKLFGTDYKTI
+363 ALDPKKLFGNDLKTI
-378 NLADLRAI
+378 NLADLRTI
-386 LHEFSHTKGYT
+386 LHEFSHTKGYG
-397 HNGNMTYQRVPVVG
+397 HNGNMTYQRVPTG
-411 SNGQQEKKDDGALK
+411 QNENGKPK

-440 QGQPSFP
+440 QGQSAFP

-482 PINFANLNSQTNYN
+482 PINYANLGSQTNYN
-496 LNATLNTQ
+496 LNASLNTQ
-504 DMANSVIGTIQ
+504 DLANSMLNTIQ
-515 KTLTATST
+515 KTFVTSSVT
-523 TTTTSYHHSK
+523 NHYSS
-533 SLQRFRSPLLGI
+533 SASQSFRSPILGV
-545 NVKIGYQNYFN
+545 NAKIGYQNYFN

-571 AKAANQK
+571 AKAINQK

-605 GIQTRRNFSSSFGI
+605 GIQTKRNFSSSFGI

-631 ALNKVKGSGNLDAAT
+631 VLNKVKGSGNLDVAT

-666 QRKASVISSG
+666 QRKASVVSSG

>member
-37 QTQEKNYTTTQTTTK
+37 QTQEKRHTTTK
-52 TTTNNYNYLPLNSIL
+52 NTYATYNYLPTDAVLK
-67 QRATNLFKDADIS
+67 RAANLFTDAKSIS
-80 KLSFS
+80 QLNFS
-85 SLSPVRAS
+85 SLSPVKV
-93 LDLSG
+93 LYIG
-98 HLTIENFLP
+98 GKLTIENFLP

-119 AQGNVIDLGVIETL
+119 AQGNIIDLGVIETI
-133 PKQSK
+133 PKHSK
-138 IVLSYQQFN
+138 IVLPG
-147 ETKQVFDNIMEE
+147 EAFDSL
-159 QKKYY
+159 
-164 EKEAERRKNKTTSS
+164 KEAFDKIDPYTFFLPKFEATSTS
-178 VSETNREPSF
+178 VS
-188 TFPTFE
+188 
-194 VLSTPHSDPNT
+194 DANT

-210 ALSKINTN
+210 TLNKIKTN
-218 LVMKY
+218 LIMKY
-223 SDTNNF
+223 SNENPNNF
-229 ESAKDKTEKFTAKT
+229 NTCPYNNNGNTKNDCWQPFTPQT

-270 PFEFTDNKQSG
+270 PFEFTNSSTDCDNDSSKCVNPGINGRVDSKNESYVLNKQG
-281 ECTNKGDSNDNCVYP
+281 
-296 QKNGLVKSNVDK
+296 
-308 KYVLDKQSI
+308 I
-317 VNNFRGK
+317 VNNFRK
-324 TDLDVSLLNGAGV
+324 KIEID
-337 DGLGS
+337 
-342 NTTPTNNDD
+342 
-351 GKNYGQ
+351 
-357 LAVVAS
+357 AVVLKNSGVVGLANGYGNDGEYGTLGVEAY
-363 ALNPQKLFGTDYKTI
+363 ALDPTKLFGNNLKTI
-378 NLADLRAI
+378 NLADLRTI
-386 LHEFSHTKGYT
+386 LHEFSHTKGYG
-397 HNGNMTYQRVPVVG
+397 HNGNMTYQRVPTG
-411 SNGQQEKKDDGALK
+411 QNENGKPK

-440 QGQPSFP
+440 QGQSAFP

-482 PINFANLNSQTNYN
+482 PINFANLGSQTNYN
-496 LNATLNTQ
+496 LNASLNTQ
-504 DMANSVIGTIQ
+504 DLANSMLSTIQ
-515 KTLTATST
+515 KTFVTSSVT
-523 TTTTSYHHSK
+523 NHYFSSA
-533 SLQRFRSPLLGI
+533 SQSFRSPILGV
-545 NVKIGYQNYFN
+545 NAKIGYQNYFN

-590 LLDFITTYSNKNSPT
+590 LVDFITTYSNKNNPID
-605 GIQTRRNFSSSFGI
+605 IQTRRNFSSSFGI

-631 ALNKVKGSGNLDAAT
+631 ALNKVKGSGNLDVAT

-666 QRKASVISSG
+666 QRKASVVSSDG
-676 SDYTN
+676 DYTN
-681 SFVFNEG
+681 SLVFNEG

>member
-7 PLLLCS
+7 PLLLFS

-28 FETGLLEGT
+28 FETGLLEGV
-37 QTQEKNYTTTQTTTK
+37 QTQEKRHTTTK
-52 TTTNNYNYLPLNSIL
+52 NTYATYNYLPTDTIL
-67 QRATNLFKDADIS
+67 KRAANLFTNAEAIS
-80 KLSFS
+80 KLKFS
-85 SLSPVRAS
+85 SLSPIKV
-93 LDLSG
+93 LYIG
-98 HLTIENFLP
+98 GKITIENFLP
-107 YNLNNVKLSFTD
+107 YNLSNVKLSFTD
-119 AQGNVIDLGVIETL
+119 AQGNVIDLGVIETI
-133 PKQSK
+133 PKHSK
-138 IVLSYQQFN
+138 IVLPG
-147 ETKQVFDNIMEE
+147 EAFDSL
-159 QKKYY
+159 
-164 EKEAERRKNKTTSS
+164 KEAFDKIGPYTFFLPKFEATSTS
-178 VSETNREPSF
+178 VS
-188 TFPTFE
+188 
-194 VLSTPHSDPNT
+194 DANT

-210 ALSKINTN
+210 TLNKIKTN
-218 LVMKY
+218 LIMKY
-223 SDTNNF
+223 SSENPSNFNTCPYNNNGNT
-229 ESAKDKTEKFTAKT
+229 KNDCWQPFTPQT

-270 PFEFTDNKQSG
+270 PFEFTNSSTDCDNDPSKCVNPGINGRVDSKVDQQYVLNKQG
-281 ECTNKGDSNDNCVYP
+281 
-296 QKNGLVKSNVDK
+296 
-308 KYVLDKQSI
+308 I
-317 VNNFRGK
+317 VNNFRK
-324 TDLDVSLLNGAGV
+324 KIEID
-337 DGLGS
+337 
-342 NTTPTNNDD
+342 
-351 GKNYGQ
+351 
-357 LAVVAS
+357 AVVLKNSGVVGLANGYGNDGEYGTLGVEAY
-363 ALNPQKLFGTDYKTI
+363 ALDPKKLFGNNLKTI
-378 NLADLRAI
+378 NLEDLRTI
-386 LHEFSHTKGYT
+386 LHEFSHTKGYG
-397 HNGNMTYQRVPVVG
+397 HNGNMTYQRVPTG
-411 SNGQQEKKDDGALK
+411 QNENGKPK

-440 QGQPSFP
+440 QGQSAFP

-482 PINFANLNSQTNYN
+482 PINFANLNNQTNYN
-496 LNATLNTQ
+496 LNASLNTQ
-504 DMANSVIGTIQ
+504 DLANSMLSTIQ
-515 KTLTATST
+515 KTFV
-523 TTTTSYHHSK
+523 TTSVTNHYS
-533 SLQRFRSPLLGI
+533 SSASQSFRSPILGV
-545 NVKIGYQNYFN
+545 NAKIGYQNYFN

-590 LLDFITTYSNKNSPT
+590 LLDFITTYSNKNNPT

-631 ALNKVKGSGNLDAAT
+631 ALNKVKGSGNLDATT

-676 SDYTN
+676 DGYTN
-681 SFVFNEG
+681 SLVFNEG

>member
-37 QTQEKNYTTTQTTTK
+37 QTQEKRHTTTK
-52 TTTNNYNYLPLNSIL
+52 NTYATYNYLPTDAVLK
-67 QRATNLFKDADIS
+67 RAANLFTNAEAIS
-80 KLSFS
+80 KLKFS
-85 SLSPVRAS
+85 SLSPVRV
-93 LDLSG
+93 LYMYNG
-98 HLTIENFLP
+98 QLTIENFLP
-107 YNLNNVKLSFTD
+107 YNLSNVKLSFTD
-119 AQGNVIDLGVIETL
+119 AQGNVIDLGVIETI
-133 PKQSK
+133 PKHSK
-138 IVLSYQQFN
+138 IVLPG
-147 ETKQVFDNIMEE
+147 EAFDSLKVDPYTLFLPKI
-159 QKKYY
+159 
-164 EKEAERRKNKTTSS
+164 EATSTS
-178 VSETNREPSF
+178 VS
-188 TFPTFE
+188 
-194 VLSTPHSDPNT
+194 DANT

-210 ALSKINTN
+210 TLNKIKTD
-218 LVMKY
+218 LVVNYRNENK
-223 SDTNNF
+223 F
-229 ESAKDKTEKFTAKT
+229 KDHENHWEAFTPQT

-270 PFEFTDNKQSG
+270 PFDF
-281 ECTNKGDSNDNCVYP
+281 TNKGGEECDTSKENECVNP
-296 QKNGLVKSNVDK
+296 GTNGRVNSQNAS
-308 KYVLDKQSI
+308 YVLNKQDI
-317 VNNFRGK
+317 VNKFRNK
-324 TDLDVSLLNGAGV
+324 ADLDVVVLKDSGV
-337 DGLGS
+337 VGLGS
-342 NTTPTNNDD
+342 DITPSNNDD
-351 GKNYGQ
+351 GKHYGQ
-357 LAVVAS
+357 LGVVAS
-363 ALNPQKLFGTDYKTI
+363 ALDPKKLFGNNLKTI
-378 NLADLRAI
+378 NLQDLRTI

-397 HNGNMTYQRVPVVG
+397 HNGNMTYQRVPTG
-411 SNGQQEKKDDGALK
+411 QNENGKPK

-440 QGQPSFP
+440 QGQSAFP

-482 PINFANLNSQTNYN
+482 PINFANLGSQTNYN
-496 LNATLNTQ
+496 LNASLNTQ
-504 DMANSVIGTIQ
+504 DLANSMLSTIQ
-515 KTLTATST
+515 KTFVTSSVT
-523 TTTTSYHHSK
+523 NHYFSSTS
-533 SLQRFRSPLLGI
+533 QNFRSPILGV
-545 NVKIGYQNYFN
+545 NAKIGYQNYFN

-571 AKAANQK
+571 AKAINQK

-590 LLDFITTYSNKNSPT
+590 LVDFITTYSNKNNPID
-605 GIQTRRNFSSSFGI
+605 IQTRRNFSSSFGI

-631 ALNKVKGSGNLDAAT
+631 ALNKVKGSGNLDVAT

-666 QRKASVISSG
+666 QRKASIVSSNG
-676 SDYTN
+676 DYTN

>member
-7 PLLLCS
+7 PLLLFS

-37 QTQEKNYTTTQTTTK
+37 QTQEKRHTTTK
-52 TTTNNYNYLPLNSIL
+52 NTYATYNYLPTDTIL
-67 QRATNLFKDADIS
+67 KRAANLFTDAKSIS
-80 KLSFS
+80 QLNFS
-85 SLSPVRAS
+85 SLSPVKV
-93 LDLSG
+93 LYIG
-98 HLTIENFLP
+98 GKLTIENFLP
-107 YNLNNVKLSFTD
+107 YNLSNVKLSFTD
-119 AQGNVIDLGVIETL
+119 AQGNIIDLGVIETI
-133 PKQSK
+133 PKHSK
-138 IVLSYQQFN
+138 IVLPG
-147 ETKQVFDNIMEE
+147 EAFDSL
-159 QKKYY
+159 
-164 EKEAERRKNKTTSS
+164 KEAFDKIGPYTFFLPKFEATSTS
-178 VSETNREPSF
+178 VS
-188 TFPTFE
+188 
-194 VLSTPHSDPNT
+194 DANT

-210 ALSKINTN
+210 TLNKIKTN
-218 LVMKY
+218 LIMKY
-223 SDTNNF
+223 SSENPNNF
-229 ESAKDKTEKFTAKT
+229 NTCPYNNNGNTKNDCWQPFTPQT

-256 VLDSQSWGDAILNA
+256 VLDSQSWGDAVLNA
-270 PFEFTDNKQSG
+270 PFEFTNSSTDCDNDPSKCVNPGINGRVDSKVDQQYVLNKQG
-281 ECTNKGDSNDNCVYP
+281 
-296 QKNGLVKSNVDK
+296 
-308 KYVLDKQSI
+308 I
-317 VNNFRGK
+317 VNNFRK
-324 TDLDVSLLNGAGV
+324 KIEID
-337 DGLGS
+337 
-342 NTTPTNNDD
+342 
-351 GKNYGQ
+351 
-357 LAVVAS
+357 AVVLKNSGVVGLANGYGNDGEYGTLGVEAY
-363 ALNPQKLFGTDYKTI
+363 ALEPTKLFGNNLKTI
-378 NLADLRAI
+378 NLADLRTI
-386 LHEFSHTKGYT
+386 LHEFSHTKGYG
-397 HNGNMTYQRVPVVG
+397 HNGNMTYQRVPTG
-411 SNGQQEKKDDGALK
+411 QNENGKPK

-440 QGQPSFP
+440 QGQSAFP

-482 PINFANLNSQTNYN
+482 PINFANLGSQTNYN
-496 LNATLNTQ
+496 LNASLNTQ
-504 DMANSVIGTIQ
+504 DLANSMLSTIQ
-515 KTLTATST
+515 KTFVTSSVT
-523 TTTTSYHHSK
+523 NHYVSSA
-533 SLQRFRSPLLGI
+533 SQSFRSPILGV
-545 NVKIGYQNYFN
+545 NAKIGYQNYFN

-590 LLDFITTYSNKNSPT
+590 LVDFITTYSNKNSPT

-631 ALNKVKGSGNLDAAT
+631 ALNKVKGSGNLDVAT

-666 QRKASVISSG
+666 QRKASVVSSDG
-676 SDYTN
+676 DYTN

>member
-1 MRKLFI
+1 MRKLFTSF
-7 PLLLCS
+7 LLFS

-37 QTQEKNYTTTQTTTK
+37 QTQEKRHTTTK
-52 TTTNNYNYLPLNSIL
+52 NTYTTYNYLPTDAVLK
-67 QRATNLFKDADIS
+67 RAANLFTDAKSIS
-80 KLSFS
+80 QLNFS
-85 SLSPVRAS
+85 SLSPVKV
-93 LDLSG
+93 LNIG
-98 HLTIENFLP
+98 GKLTIENFLP

-119 AQGNVIDLGVIETL
+119 AQGNVIDLGVIETI
-133 PKQSK
+133 PKHSK
-138 IVLSYQQFN
+138 IVLPG
-147 ETKQVFDNIMEE
+147 EAFDSL
-159 QKKYY
+159 
-164 EKEAERRKNKTTSS
+164 KEAFDKIGPYTFFLPKFEATSTS
-178 VSETNREPSF
+178 VS
-188 TFPTFE
+188 
-194 VLSTPHSDPNT
+194 DANT

-210 ALSKINTN
+210 TLNKIKTN
-218 LVMKY
+218 LIMKY
-223 SDTNNF
+223 SNENPSNFNTCPYNNNGNT
-229 ESAKDKTEKFTAKT
+229 KNDCWQPFTPQT

-270 PFEFTDNKQSG
+270 PFDFTNSSTDCDNDPSKCVNPGINGRVDSKVDQQYVLNKQG
-281 ECTNKGDSNDNCVYP
+281 
-296 QKNGLVKSNVDK
+296 
-308 KYVLDKQSI
+308 I
-317 VNNFRGK
+317 VNNFRK
-324 TDLDVSLLNGAGV
+324 KIEID
-337 DGLGS
+337 
-342 NTTPTNNDD
+342 
-351 GKNYGQ
+351 
-357 LAVVAS
+357 AVVLKNSGVVGLANGYGNDGEYGTLGVEAY
-363 ALNPQKLFGTDYKTI
+363 ALDPTKLFGNNLKTI
-378 NLADLRAI
+378 NLADLRTI
-386 LHEFSHTKGYT
+386 LHEFSHTKGYG
-397 HNGNMTYQRVPVVG
+397 HNGNMTYQRVPTG
-411 SNGQQEKKDDGALK
+411 QNENGKPK

-440 QGQPSFP
+440 QGQSAFP

-496 LNATLNTQ
+496 LNASLNTQ
-504 DMANSVIGTIQ
+504 DLANSMLSTIQ
-515 KTLTATST
+515 KTFVTSSVT
-523 TTTTSYHHSK
+523 NHYFSSA
-533 SLQRFRSPLLGI
+533 SQNFRSPILGV
-545 NVKIGYQNYFN
+545 NAKIGYQNYFN

-590 LLDFITTYSNKNSPT
+590 LVDFITTYSNKNSPID
-605 GIQTRRNFSSSFGI
+605 IQTRRNFSSSFGI

-631 ALNKVKGSGNLDAAT
+631 ALNKVKGSGNLDVAT

-666 QRKASVISSG
+666 QRKASIVSSNG
-676 SDYTN
+676 DYTN
-681 SFVFNEG
+681 SLVFNEG

>member
-1 MRKLFI
+1 MKKLFI
-7 PLLLCS
+7 PLLLFS

-37 QTQEKNYTTTQTTTK
+37 QTQEKRHTTTK
-52 TTTNNYNYLPLNSIL
+52 NTYATYSYLPTDTIL
-67 QRATNLFKDADIS
+67 KRAANLFTNAEAIS
-80 KLSFS
+80 KLKFS
-85 SLSPVRAS
+85 SLSPVRV
-93 LDLSG
+93 LYMYNG
-98 HLTIENFLP
+98 QLTIENFLP
-107 YNLNNVKLSFTD
+107 YNLSNVKLSFTD
-119 AQGNVIDLGVIETL
+119 AQGNVIDLGVIETI
-133 PKQSK
+133 PKHSK
-138 IVLSYQQFN
+138 IVLPG
-147 ETKQVFDNIMEE
+147 EAFDSLKIDPYTLFLP
-159 QKKYY
+159 KI
-164 EKEAERRKNKTTSS
+164 EATSTS
-178 VSETNREPSF
+178 VS
-188 TFPTFE
+188 
-194 VLSTPHSDPNT
+194 DANT

-210 ALSKINTN
+210 TLNKIKTN
-218 LVMKY
+218 LVVNYRNENK
-223 SDTNNF
+223 F
-229 ESAKDKTEKFTAKT
+229 EGHQNHWEAFTPQT

-270 PFEFTDNKQSG
+270 PFEFT
-281 ECTNKGDSNDNCVYP
+281 NKGGGKECDTSKENECVNP
-296 QKNGLVKSNVDK
+296 GTNGLVNSQNQQ
-308 KYVLDKQSI
+308 YVLNKQDI
-317 VNNFRGK
+317 VNKFRNK
-324 TDLDVSLLNGAGV
+324 ADLDVIVLKDSGV
-337 DGLGS
+337 VGLGS
-342 NTTPTNNDD
+342 DITPSNNDD
-351 GKNYGQ
+351 GKHYGQ
-357 LAVVAS
+357 LGVVAS
-363 ALNPQKLFGTDYKTI
+363 ALDPKKLFGNDLKTI
-378 NLADLRAI
+378 NLEDLRTI

-397 HNGNMTYQRVPVVG
+397 HNGNMTYQRVPVTKDGQVEKD
-411 SNGQQEKKDDGALK
+411 SNGKPK

-440 QGQPSFP
+440 SNQSAFP

-482 PINFANLNSQTNYN
+482 PINYANLNSQTNYN
-496 LNATLNTQ
+496 LNASLNTQ
-504 DMANSVIGTIQ
+504 DLANSMLNTIQ
-515 KTLTATST
+515 KTFVTSSVT
-523 TTTTSYHHSK
+523 NHYSS
-533 SLQRFRSPLLGI
+533 SASQSFRSPILGV
-545 NVKIGYQNYFN
+545 NAKIGYQNYFN

-571 AKAANQK
+571 AKAISQK

-590 LLDFITTYSNKNSPT
+590 LLDFITTYSNKNNPT
-605 GIQTRRNFSSSFGI
+605 GIQTKRNFSSSFGI

-631 ALNKVKGSGNLDAAT
+631 VFNKVKGSGNLDVAT

-666 QRKASVISSG
+666 QRKASVVSSG

>member
-37 QTQEKNYTTTQTTTK
+37 QTQEKRHTTTK
-52 TTTNNYNYLPLNSIL
+52 NTYATYNYLPLNSIL

-164 EKEAERRKNKTTSS
+164 EKEAERRKNKTASS
-178 VSETNREPSF
+178 VSETKREPSF

-210 ALSKINTN
+210 TLSKINTN

-229 ESAKDKTEKFTAKT
+229 KSAKDKTEKFTAKT

-270 PFEFTDNKQSG
+270 PFEFTNSSTDCDNDSSKCVNPG
-281 ECTNKGDSNDNCVYP
+281 TNGRVNSQNA
-296 QKNGLVKSNVDK
+296 S
-308 KYVLDKQSI
+308 YVLNKQSI

-342 NTTPTNNDD
+342 NTTPENNDD

-363 ALNPQKLFGTDYKTI
+363 ALNPQKLFGNNLKTI
-378 NLADLRAI
+378 NLEDLRTI

-397 HNGNMTYQRVPVVG
+397 HNGNMTYQRVPTG
-411 SNGQQEKKDDGALK
+411 QNENGKPK

-440 QGQPSFP
+440 QGQSAFP

-482 PINFANLNSQTNYN
+482 PINFANLGSQTNYN
-496 LNATLNTQ
+496 LNASLNTQ
-504 DMANSVIGTIQ
+504 DLANSMLSTIQ
-515 KTLTATST
+515 KTFVTSSVT
-523 TTTTSYHHSK
+523 NHYFSSA
-533 SLQRFRSPLLGI
+533 SQNFRSPILGV
-545 NVKIGYQNYFN
+545 NAKIGYQNYFN

-571 AKAANQK
+571 AKASSEK

-590 LLDFITTYSNKNSPT
+590 LLDFITTYSNKNSPID
-605 GIQTRRNFSSSFGI
+605 IQTRRNFSSSFGI

-631 ALNKVKGSGNLDAAT
+631 ALNKVKGSGNLDVAT

-666 QRKASVISSG
+666 QRKASIVSSNG
-676 SDYTN
+676 DYTN
-681 SFVFNEG
+681 SLVFNEG

>member
-1 MRKLFI
+1 MKKLFI
-7 PLLLCS
+7 PLLLFS

-37 QTQEKNYTTTQTTTK
+37 QTQEKRHTTTK
-52 TTTNNYNYLPLNSIL
+52 NTYATYNYLPTDTIL
-67 QRATNLFKDADIS
+67 KRAANLFTNAEAIS
-80 KLSFS
+80 KLKFS
-85 SLSPVRAS
+85 SLSPVRV
-93 LDLSG
+93 LYMYNG
-98 HLTIENFLP
+98 QLTIENFLP

-119 AQGNVIDLGVIETL
+119 AQGNVIDLGVIETI
-133 PKQSK
+133 PKHSK
-138 IVLSYQQFN
+138 IVLPG
-147 ETKQVFDNIMEE
+147 EAFDSLKIDPYTLFLP
-159 QKKYY
+159 KI
-164 EKEAERRKNKTTSS
+164 EATSTS
-178 VSETNREPSF
+178 VS
-188 TFPTFE
+188 
-194 VLSTPHSDPNT
+194 DANT

-210 ALSKINTN
+210 TLNKIKTN
-218 LVMKY
+218 LIVNYRNENK
-223 SDTNNF
+223 F
-229 ESAKDKTEKFTAKT
+229 KDHENHWEAFTPQT

-270 PFEFTDNKQSG
+270 PFEFTNKGGGG
-281 ECTNKGDSNDNCVYP
+281 ECDTSKENDCVNP
-296 QKNGLVKSNVDK
+296 GTNGLVNSKVDQQ
-308 KYVLDKQSI
+308 YVLNKQDI
-317 VNNFRGK
+317 VNKFRNK
-324 TDLDVSLLNGAGV
+324 ADLDVVVLKDSGV
-337 DGLGS
+337 VGLGS
-342 NTTPTNNDD
+342 DITPSNNDD
-351 GKNYGQ
+351 GKHYGQ
-357 LAVVAS
+357 LGVVAS
-363 ALNPQKLFGTDYKTI
+363 ALDPKKLFGNDLKTI
-378 NLADLRAI
+378 NLEDLRTI

-397 HNGNMTYQRVPVVG
+397 HNGNMTYQRVPVMKDGQVEKDN
-411 SNGQQEKKDDGALK
+411 NGKPK

-440 QGQPSFP
+440 SNQPAFP

-482 PINFANLNSQTNYN
+482 PINYANLGSQTNYN
-496 LNATLNTQ
+496 LNASLNTQ
-504 DMANSVIGTIQ
+504 DLANSMLSTIQ
-515 KTLTATST
+515 KTFLTSSVTNHYSSSASQ
-523 TTTTSYHHSK
+523 S
-533 SLQRFRSPLLGI
+533 FRSPILGV
-545 NVKIGYQNYFN
+545 NAKIGYQNYFN

-571 AKAANQK
+571 SKALNQK
-578 VQQLSY
+578 FQQLSY

-605 GIQTRRNFSSSFGI
+605 GIQTRKNFSSSFGI

-631 ALNKVKGSGNLDAAT
+631 VLNKVKGSGNLDVAT

-666 QRKASVISSG
+666 QRKASVVSSG